1 MKSLKLC
8 AIGGTLAMAM
18 IVSPVASAD
27 PAYEVAPI
35 DQTTLPGQLVHNPM
49 AIKWQPEGGNKSVS
63 IVDSEGVPGSQAI
76 SFRVRKKSKK
86 PWDINMRAPFERDVS
101 AGQTVELYFWARASK
116 LPRKK
121 DTGKISVA
129 LGRNVEPY
137 DTAVVQEIMPTEE
150 WKMYR
155 VSGVAERDFP
165 ISESDMGFNFGF
177 EKQTI
182 ELGPFFAITRN
193 ASAE

>member
-8 AIGGTLAMAM
+8 AIGGTLAIAM

-27 PAYEVAPI
+27 PAYEVAPV
-35 DQTTLPGQLVHNPM
+35 DQSTLPGQLVHNPM

-76 SFRVRKKSKK
+76 SFRVRKKSNK
-86 PWDINMRAPFERDVS
+86 PWDINMRAPFERDVA
-101 AGQTVELYFWARASK
+101 AGQTVEIYFWARASK

-137 DTAVVQEIMPTEE
+137 DTAVVQEILPTEE

-165 ISESDMGFNFGF
+165 VSESDMGFNFGF

>member
-8 AIGGTLAMAM
+8 AFAGSLALVMA
-18 IVSPVASAD
+18 VSPIALAD
-27 PAYEVAPI
+27 PAYEVAPV
-35 DQTTLPGQLVHNPM
+35 DQSALPGTLLHTPM

-63 IVDSEGVPGSQAI
+63 IVESDGVPGSQAI

-86 PWDINMRAPFERDVS
+86 PWDINMRAPFERDVA
-101 AGQTVELYFWARASK
+101 AGQTVEIFFWARASK

-129 LGRNVEPY
+129 LGRTVEPY
-137 DTAVVQEIMPTEE
+137 DTAVVQEIMPTPD

-155 VSGVAERDFP
+155 ISGVAERDFP

-182 ELGPFFAITRN
+182 ELGPFFAIT
-193 ASAE
+193 SETSVE

>member
-1 MKSLKLC
+1 MKSLKLS

-18 IVSPVASAD
+18 LVAPVAIAY
-27 PAYEVAPI
+27 PALEVAPVS
-35 DQTTLPGQLVHNPM
+35 QSTLPGQLLHNPM

-86 PWDINMRAPFERDVS
+86 PWDINMRAPFDRDVA
-101 AGQTVELYFWARASK
+101 AGQTVEIYFWARASK

-129 LGRNVEPY
+129 LGRNIEPY
-137 DTAVVQEIMPTEE
+137 DTAVVAEILPTSE

-155 VSGVAERDFP
+155 ASGVAERNFP
-165 ISESDMGFNFGF
+165 TDESDMGFNFGF
-177 EKQTI
+177 DKQTI
-182 ELGPFFAITRN
+182 ELGPFFAITRDV
-193 ASAE
+193 SAE

>member
-1 MKSLKLC
+1 
-8 AIGGTLAMAM
+8 
-18 IVSPVASAD
+18 
-27 PAYEVAPI
+27 
-35 DQTTLPGQLVHNPM
+35 
-49 AIKWQPEGGNKSVS
+49 
-63 IVDSEGVPGSQAI
+63 VPGSQAI

-86 PWDINMRAPFERDVS
+86 PWDINMRAPFERDVA
-101 AGQTVELYFWARASK
+101 AGQTVEIFFWARASK

-129 LGRNVEPY
+129 LGRTVEPY
-137 DTAVVQEIMPTEE
+137 DTAVVQEIMPTPD

-155 VSGVAERDFP
+155 ISGVAERDFP

-182 ELGPFFAITRN
+182 ELGPFFAIT
-193 ASAE
+193 SETSVE

>member
-8 AIGGTLAMAM
+8 AIAGSLALFME
-18 IVSPVASAD
+18 VSPVALAA
-27 PAYEVAPI
+27 PAHEVAPVS
-35 DQTTLPGQLVHNPM
+35 QSALPGKLLHNPM

-63 IVDSEGVPGSQAI
+63 IVESDCGPGAQAS

-86 PWDINMRAPFERDVS
+86 PWDINMRAPFERDVA
-101 AGQTVELYFWARASK
+101 AGQTVEIFFWARTSK

-121 DTGKISVA
+121 ETGKISVA

-137 DTAVVQEIMPTEE
+137 DTAVVQEIMPTSD

-155 VSGVAERDFP
+155 VTGVAERDFP

-182 ELGPFFAITRN
+182 ELGPFFAIT
-193 ASAE
+193 SETSTE